1 MIGLK
6 RTSQSNLDPNKITN
20 QVRKSLR
27 VLFPDSNSAGD
38 YDVLVRQTGLLI
50 APRIGSSVAMTSDF
64 YYKMLAVLEVA
75 LWPAVQLQHPLV
87 MQLKSLPNED
97 WNKSRGF
104 FFPWL
109 VGASKRLRTTE
120 QEEILYARQ
129 KGKFKLMSNIEIPL
143 SQHMTIN
150 GQTGSGKSYLL
161 EQLLSVFDAVG
172 KVILIDGKLSD
183 GARWAQNHENVE
195 LIKPHID
202 DGSTGSSIGSDLLE
216 AVNDRL
222 NQLEAT
228 MYSRQE
234 KLFNQDKISVDY
246 KALNVEPIFLVIDE
260 LAALTIGASRQSKQD
275 FFDHLTRLS
284 LLARESGIVLVLS
297 LQQARNDA
305 LPTAVRA
312 QMGIKIL
319 LGSLDKDNTQFLFP
333 SLDTVPFLPEDGP
346 GKGIISIAGS
356 RKYKGVLPIA
366 TPTIKGSDSN
376 G

>member
-1 MIGLK
+1 MTYSGLD
-6 RTSQSNLDPNKITN
+6 TGKITA

-38 YDVLVRQTGLLI
+38 YDVIVRQTGLLI
-50 APRIGSSVAMTSDF
+50 APRIGSSVAITSDF
-64 YYKMLAVLEVA
+64 YFKMLAVLEVA
-75 LWPAVQLQHPLV
+75 LWPSVQLQHPLV
-87 MQLKSLPNED
+87 MQLKSLPTKE
-97 WNKSRGF
+97 WNKSRAF

-109 VGASKRLRTTE
+109 VGASKRLITTE
-120 QEEILYARQ
+120 QEEILYAKQ
-129 KGKFKLMSNIEIPL
+129 NGKFKLMSNIEIPL
-143 SQHMTIN
+143 NQHITIN

-161 EQLLSVFDAVG
+161 EQLLGVFHSLG
-172 KVILIDGKLSD
+172 KVVLIDGKLSD
-183 GARWAQNHENVE
+183 GARWARTHNNVE
-195 LIKPHID
+195 LIKPHISD
-202 DGSTGSSIGSDLLE
+202 DSTGSSIGSDLLE

-222 NQLEAT
+222 NRLET
-228 MYSRQE
+228 EMYRRQE
-234 KLFNQDKISVDY
+234 KLFQQDKISTDY
-246 KALNVEPIFLVIDE
+246 RSLGVKPIFLVIDE

-319 LGSLDKDNTQFLFP
+319 LGTLDKDNTQFLFP
-333 SLDTVPFLPEDGP
+333 SLDSVPFLPVDGP
-346 GKGIISIAGS
+346 GKGIISVAGS
-356 RKYKGVLPIA
+356 CNYKGILPIA
-366 TPTIKGSDSN
+366 TPTVKACDRN